1 MIITI
6 KLLYQKMNRK
16 FLNLKSKNTFCF
28 IAFIIIFQILI
39 NSHLIAQENQIDK
52 ITVRKESALL
62 KAIYDY
68 DELKVLA
75 QDKYGNIRHDAIRS
89 FEMHYETKWHKSKKY
104 KSGDSNLTYDMRL
117 YLGSLDEA
125 KKIFFTNIIAEDEFG
140 NFIKLPD
147 LIEMFFPKCKKVM
160 E

>member
-1 MIITI
+1 M
-6 KLLYQKMNRK
+6 KKHNSL
-16 FLNLKSKNTFCF
+16 FLNSIVKFGIPIF
-28 IAFIIIFQILI
+28 IFQILFC
-39 NSHLIAQENQIDK
+39 SSLFSQENQIDK
-52 ITVRKESALL
+52 ITVRKQSVLL

-68 DELKVLA
+68 DELKILA
-75 QDKYGNIRHDAIRS
+75 QDKYGNIKHDAIRS
-89 FEMHYETKWHKSKKY
+89 FEMHYETKWHKSKRL
-104 KSGDSNLTYDMRL
+104 KSPDSYLSSEMRS
-117 YLGSLDEA
+117 YLGELDEA